1 MRFRRSVAALT
12 VLPFVSLVPAGC
24 ARSEPAGQAEAT
36 KAGGEQWG
44 VVEPG
49 RPTPSPAQQFS
60 GSLKP
65 ALPPVSF
72 LPTTDSCTVAW
83 PEQEAVLIPMVVTP
97 GAGSF
102 TVQWPN
108 RYGDTYRLT
117 AVPQDLITGEQPEPV
132 WQTIKTG
139 AECEV
144 TATISGLTSGRAY
157 IVWLDAPNTPRRVD
171 GSRSLYSG
179 KTKVLIPN

>member
-1 MRFRRSVAALT
+1 MRFRRIVAALT
-12 VLPFVSLVPAGC
+12 VLPFALAGC
-24 ARSEPAGQAEAT
+24 GKPEPATEAEAT
-36 KAGGEQWG
+36 QAAGEPWV

-49 RPTPSPAQQFS
+49 RPTPSPARKLS

-72 LPTTDSCTVAW
+72 MPTTDTCTIAW

-108 RYGDTYRLT
+108 RYGDTYRLA
-117 AVPQDLITGEQPEPV
+117 AVPQEIVTGEQPEPA
-132 WQTIKTG
+132 WQTVKTG

-144 TATISGLTSGRAY
+144 TATVSGLTSGAAY
-157 IVWLDAPNTPRRVD
+157 IIWLDAPNTPRRLD

-179 KTKVLIPN
+179 KTKVVIPN

>member
-12 VLPFVSLVPAGC
+12 VLPFVTWALGGCSRTGPAG
-24 ARSEPAGQAEAT
+24 EAGAT
-36 KAGGEQWG
+36 KATGEQW
-44 VVEPG
+44 VVVKPG
-49 RPTPSPAQQFS
+49 RPTPSPARQLS

-72 LPTTDSCTVAW
+72 LPTTQSCTVAW
-83 PEQEAVLIPMVVTP
+83 PAQEAVLIPMIVTP
-97 GAGSF
+97 GPGSF

-117 AVPQDLITGEQPEPV
+117 AVPQDLVTGEQPEPV

-144 TATISGLTSGRAY
+144 TAKIGGLTSGRAY

-171 GSRSLYSG
+171 GSRSRYSG

>member
-1 MRFRRSVAALT
+1 MRIRGFVAAVT
-12 VLPFVSLVPAGC
+12 VLPFVLGGCGKPDTPAGT
-24 ARSEPAGQAEAT
+24 QAT
-36 KAGGEQWG
+36 TTGDSWV

-49 RPTPSPAQQFS
+49 RPTPSPARAA
-60 GSLKP
+60 GAAPKP

-72 LPTTDSCTVAW
+72 LPTTDACQIPW
-83 PEQEAVLIPMVVTP
+83 PQEEAVLIPMVVTP
-97 GAGSF
+97 GAGSI

-117 AVPQDLITGEQPEPV
+117 AVPQDLVTGEQPEPP
-132 WQTIKTG
+132 WQTVTTG

-157 IVWLDAPNTPRRVD
+157 IVWLDAPNTPRRAD
-171 GSRSLYSG
+171 GSRSLSSG
-179 KTKVLIPN
+179 KSRVIVVP

>member
-1 MRFRRSVAALT
+1 
-12 VLPFVSLVPAGC
+12 
-24 ARSEPAGQAEAT
+24 
-36 KAGGEQWG
+36 
-44 VVEPG
+44 
-49 RPTPSPAQQFS
+49 
-60 GSLKP
+60 
-65 ALPPVSF
+65 
-72 LPTTDSCTVAW
+72 
-83 PEQEAVLIPMVVTP
+83 VLIPMVVTP

-117 AVPQDLITGEQPEPV
+117 AVPQEIVTGEQPEPA

-144 TATISGLTSGRAY
+144 TATISGLTSGAAY
-157 IVWLDAPNTPRRVD
+157 IIWLDAPNTPRRLD

-179 KTKVLIPN
+179 KTKVVIPN

>member
-1 MRFRRSVAALT
+1 MRRRMVAALT
-12 VLPFVSLVPAGC
+12 VLPFALTGCGKAATPA
-24 ARSEPAGQAEAT
+24 ETEAT
-36 KAGGEQWG
+36 EAAGEPWV

-49 RPTPSPAQQFS
+49 RPTPSAARKFS

-72 LPTTDSCTVAW
+72 LPTTDTCTIAW
-83 PEQEAVLIPMVVTP
+83 PEQEAVLIPMIVTP
-97 GAGSF
+97 GPGLF

-108 RYGDTYRLT
+108 RYGGNYRLT
-117 AVPQDLITGEQPEPV
+117 AVPQDLVTGEQPEPV
-132 WQTIKTG
+132 WQTVTAG

-144 TATISGLTSGRAY
+144 TARITGLTSGTAY
-157 IVWLDAPNTPRRVD
+157 IVWLDAPNTPRRAD

-179 KTKVLIPN
+179 KSKVVIPD

>member
-1 MRFRRSVAALT
+1 MRIRRVVATVT
-12 VLPFVSLVPAGC
+12 VLPFVLGGCGKPQTPA
-24 ARSEPAGQAEAT
+24 ATEAT
-36 KAGGEQWG
+36 GNGDSWV

-49 RPTPSPAQQFS
+49 RPTPSPARIP
-60 GSLKP
+60 GAAAKP

-72 LPTTDSCTVAW
+72 LPTTDACRIPW
-83 PEQEAVLIPMVVTP
+83 PQEEAVLIPMVVTP
-97 GAGSF
+97 AAGSI

-117 AVPQDLITGEQPEPV
+117 AVPQDLVTGEQPEPA
-132 WQTIKTG
+132 WQTVTTG

-144 TATISGLTSGRAY
+144 TARITGLTSGAAY
-157 IVWLDAPNTPRRVD
+157 IVWLDAPNTPRRAD

-179 KTKVLIPN
+179 KSKVLIPD